1 MSAERGRRETL
12 GSLRQIERTS
22 AAEGVR
28 EQVLALIQGGG
39 LAVGDRLPSEQELAR
54 SLGVSRPI
62 VREGLGALRAAGLI
76 ESRSGSGTFVTA
88 TEPTRSALVLLG
100 EYSVEDLHEVRVNL
114 EVPGAGL
121 AAQRRTSSQAA
132 ELGRIVAR
140 HGSDEGAASWVDDDV
155 AFHVLLAE
163 ATGNE
168 LHARL
173 VRELRGLQREQNVV
187 VAELTDLEAPAEEH
201 GAIVEAVERRDVEA
215 AEAAMAAHLGA
226 ILERARA
233 ATRRGRD

>member
-1 MSAERGRRETL
+1 MTPGNGSAEAL

-22 AAEGVR
+22 AAESVR
-28 EQVLALIQGGG
+28 EQVLALIQSGG
-39 LAVGDRLPSEQELAR
+39 LAVGDKLPSEQELAR
-54 SLGVSRPI
+54 SFGVSRPI

-88 TEPTRSALVLLG
+88 TEPTRSELILLG
-100 EYSVEDLHEVRVNL
+100 EYAVEDLHEVRTNL

-121 AAQRRTSSQAA
+121 AAQRRTSAQAA
-132 ELGRIVAR
+132 ELARIVAR
-140 HGSDEGAASWVDDDV
+140 HGTSDGAVSWVDDDV

-168 LHARL
+168 LQARL

-201 GAIVEAVERRDVEA
+201 GAIVEAVRRRDAAA
-215 AEAAMAAHLGA
+215 AEAAMATHLGA
-226 ILERARA
+226 ILERARQ
-233 ATRRGRD
+233 ATRGRG